1 MTIVPGLLILVPGS
15 IGLRS
20 VTSFSQQKVVTGVE
34 TAFKVALIGVSL
46 AAGVLA
52 GRALTAALRRKRKG
66 APADEFSRT
75 SEWTVSRDW
84 R

>member
-1 MTIVPGLLILVPGS
+1 MPGS

-20 VTSFSQQKVVTGVE
+20 VTSFSQQKVVTGIE
-34 TAFKVALIGVSL
+34 TAFQVALIGVSL

-52 GRALTAALRRKRKG
+52 GRAMTNALRRRRKLVTG
-66 APADEFSRT
+66 EEVTRT